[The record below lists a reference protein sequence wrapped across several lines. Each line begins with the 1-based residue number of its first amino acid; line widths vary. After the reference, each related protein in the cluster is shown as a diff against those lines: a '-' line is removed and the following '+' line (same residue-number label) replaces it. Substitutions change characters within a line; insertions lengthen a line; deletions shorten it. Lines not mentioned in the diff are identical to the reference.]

1 MPNGTRTLER
11 DVTPHNQREERP
23 KASGCDRSDLADRK
37 GESHGHGALPPDDA
51 IYVGAFPG
59 LQR

>member
-23 KASGCDRSDLADRK
+23 EASGYDRRDLADRK
-37 GESHGHGALPPDDA
+37 GDSHGHGRLPPDEA
-51 IYVGAFPG
+51 ICVGAFPG